1 MSLLQ
6 PRIVQ
11 ELGVN
16 VEPEESPGLNGLVSV
31 PMAEH
36 LHKKL
41 KTGRNF
47 YNNKPGPYWRSYY
60 GPMSLATSSSSKLSC
75 TSNSMALRS
84 CL

>member
-1 MSLLQ
+1 MFLLE

-11 ELGVN
+11 EIGVN
-16 VEPEESPGLNGLVSV
+16 VKPEESPGLNGLVSV

-47 YNNKPGPYWRSYY
+47 YNNKPGPT
-60 GPMSLATSSSSKLSC
+60 GGLTTSPCPWLPHPPASC
-75 TSNSMALRS
+75 HAPRTQWH
-84 CL
+84 